1 MTAPKSR
8 VVGRN
13 AREHGRLPDGTP
25 FFAPLGEVPHDV
37 VEDRVQ
43 CHLCGGWFGLVGA
56 SHLRWHG
63 WTLKEYREA
72 FHLLNRTSTAAPGVS
87 TKLRRNAID
96 RKATNR
102 RWANPP
108 PAREPRLTG
117 RGVPRWRSLAERRP
131 DLAGELH
138 PTRNGDLDPYQLGL
152 GSTRRV
158 WWQCGRCGYDWQAS
172 ISHRVSRGGR
182 CRRCTGSSWH
192 VPRERSLEILY
203 PQLAAELHP
212 IRNDDLDPY
221 RLGAGSKRRVWWR
234 CSSCGHEW
242 RALVR
247 GRSKEGYGCPRCA
260 RKRQAAARRGVPR
273 ERFRRSGS

>member
-1 MTAPKSR
+1 MRGAVAGDGR
-8 VVGRN
+8 AVVLAVGAHLRAVVG
-13 AREHGRLPDGTP
+13 D
-25 FFAPLGEVPHDV
+25 
-37 VEDRVQ
+37 
-43 CHLCGGWFGLVGA
+43 
-56 SHLRWHG
+56 
-63 WTLKEYREA
+63 
-72 FHLLNRTSTAAPGVS
+72 HLLNRTSTAAQGVS

-102 RWANPP
+102 QWANPP

-172 ISHRVSRGGR
+172 ISHRASRGGR

-260 RKRQAAARRGVPR
+260 RKRQAAARRGAPA
-273 ERFRRSGS
+273 